1 LRPLPDP
8 ISEPRMGGVS
18 EIPIGSPP
26 APPGRHAAPSGWYP
40 DPASAAQERYW
51 DGWQWSRN
59 TRPRAHSAPPQVIPY
74 RPGPSRATVRT
85 ADGIPLAG
93 WWWRALAVIIDSLIL
108 AVVGA
113 ILLAPIY
120 LRLIRAMSEAIA
132 AAARAAQ
139 AGQPSPPLT
148 PTDLLSATDQL
159 LVTGVT
165 VGLALVYIVAFLRW
179 KGATPGKLVCGLRV
193 VPVDEGLSRARLPWQ
208 TVLVRAAIWV
218 LPGLFSLLAVITV
231 IDALF
236 PLWHPKRQ
244 ALHDLAARTQVVAV
258 R

>member
-1 LRPLPDP
+1 
-8 ISEPRMGGVS
+8 
-18 EIPIGSPP
+18 
-26 APPGRHAAPSGWYP
+26 
-40 DPASAAQERYW
+40 
-51 DGWQWSRN
+51 
-59 TRPRAHSAPPQVIPY
+59 
-74 RPGPSRATVRT
+74 
-85 ADGIPLAG
+85 
-93 WWWRALAVIIDSLIL
+93 VIIDSLIL

-113 ILLAPIY
+113 IVLAPIY
-120 LRLIRAMSEAIA
+120 LRLVRAMSEAIA

-139 AGQPSPPLT
+139 AGQPSPTLT
-148 PTDLLSATDQL
+148 PTDLLSAADQL
-159 LVTGVT
+159 MVTGVT
-165 VGLALVYIVAFLRW
+165 VGLALAYIVAFLRW

-193 VPVDEGLSRARLPWQ
+193 VPVDAGLSRARLPWQ

-236 PLWHPKRQ
+236 PLWNPKRQ